1 MNDRVLSVNGVSLE
15 GVDHATAIAVLKDSG
30 ETVQLVVRRKSLLP
44 PNEDFEQPFKVTLS
58 KKNKRDGRWRPRR
71 GCSASPVRVLLAS
84 CDSVSRVISR
94 LFVLCLVIIRHPKF

>member
-71 GCSASPVRVLLAS
+71 SCPAFIVRDYA
-84 CDSVSRVISR
+84 RVTCR
-94 LFVLCLVIIRHPKF
+94 L